1 MSDDYKNPFLSE
13 SIFTGGV
20 VLGQAVW
27 NSVIE
32 SNNRDRE
39 RARQKLAHVRSQ
51 NDTIAAL
58 NNHIREAYDT
68 IDELKKAKRQIEAD
82 YKKENEELRNQLER
96 ERAAFKAEERSLL
109 LKNVF
114 SRAMAIASGAVRQAE
129 KKMREDGKDPALL
142 NELAPG
148 VLTKFNTLTNKR
160 YSVTKAELIF
170 WTAFSKIALDSGAPL
185 SDVQKEVPLDI
196 DVSAFMPL
204 KQRPLEVG
212 GRFGTSSS
220 ETQL

>member
-1 MSDDYKNPFLSE
+1 MTYDTRGLSDG
-13 SIFTGGV
+13 IFTGGV
-20 VLGQAVW
+20 VLGQAIW
-27 NSVIE
+27 NGVLE

-39 RARQKLAHVRSQ
+39 RAHQKLAHVRSQ
-51 NDTIAAL
+51 NETIAAL
-58 NNHIREAYDT
+58 NTHINEAYDT
-68 IDELKKAKRQIEAD
+68 IDELKKAKRQIEAA

-148 VLTKFNTLTNKR
+148 VFMKPDVLNRRLP
-160 YSVTKAELIF
+160 VTKAKLIF
-170 WTAFSKIALDSGAPL
+170 WTAFAKVALNCGAPL
-185 SDVQKEVPLDI
+185 SDVQKEVPLDV
-196 DVSAFMPL
+196 DVSAFMPSD
-204 KQRPLEVG
+204 PNSLEVG
-212 GRFGTSSS
+212 GRFATMSLD
-220 ETQL
+220 TKV

>member
-1 MSDDYKNPFLSE
+1 MTYDTRGLSE
-13 SIFTGGV
+13 GIFTGSV
-20 VLGQAVW
+20 VLGQAIW
-27 NSVIE
+27 NAALE

-39 RARQKLAHVRSQ
+39 RAHQKFAHVRSQ
-51 NDTIAAL
+51 NEAIAAL
-58 NNHIREAYDT
+58 NAHIREAYDT
-68 IDELKKAKRQIEAD
+68 VDELKKAKRQIEAD
-82 YKKENEELRNQLER
+82 YKKENEELRSQLER

-114 SRAMAIASGAVRQAE
+114 SRAMAIASGAVRKAE

-148 VLTKFNTLTNKR
+148 VFTKFDEILGKR

-170 WTAFSKIALDSGAPL
+170 WTAFSKVALNCGAPL

-196 DVSAFMPL
+196 DVSAFMPTNPNEL
-204 KQRPLEVG
+204 SVG
-212 GRFGTSSS
+212 GRFATSSGD
-220 ETQL
+220 TKV